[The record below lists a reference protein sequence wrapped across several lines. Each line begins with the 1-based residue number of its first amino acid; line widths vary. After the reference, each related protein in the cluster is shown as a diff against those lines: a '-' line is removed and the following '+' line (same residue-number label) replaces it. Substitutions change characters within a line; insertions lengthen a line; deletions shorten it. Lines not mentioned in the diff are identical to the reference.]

1 MSFIEPNFKVNNA
14 ETSHII
20 TPMFNTDTFDVDKV
34 LIGESMGDTETP
46 IVQSES
52 IERDKVVLATLD
64 KGKTLYLYSDG
75 SIKIG
80 R

>member
-46 IVQSES
+46 IVQS
-52 IERDKVVLATLD
+52 
-64 KGKTLYLYSDG
+64 
-75 SIKIG
+75 
-80 R
+80 